1 MKFTNLKTYLCE
13 VLFKSKNE
21 KHFKLTVAFTVSALM
36 LTVYYLSAPND
47 IQSSKVTHENSVNL
61 NVLIPSGYVLLPFI
75 AENYIETEP
84 FLEPYNMVRVI
95 NTKTGKLIARNIK
108 LLRAPKDPSRL
119 SFLVPENIAKKFINF
134 GLEFKIVIQKYE
146 HDLEPQ
152 LVAHHKK
159 RIQKTDVSFG
169 GIEE

>member
-1 MKFTNLKTYLCE
+1 
-13 VLFKSKNE
+13 
-21 KHFKLTVAFTVSALM
+21 M
-36 LTVYYLSAPND
+36 LAIYYLSAPKAPILD
-47 IQSSKVTHENSVNL
+47 QVTNENSINL

-75 AENYIETEP
+75 TENYNEIEP

-95 NTKTGKLIARNIK
+95 DSKTGRIIARNIK

-152 LVAHHKK
+152 LVLNQKK
-159 RIQKTDVSFG
+159 RSHQTNVSFG
-169 GIEE
+169 GIEK